1 MTCEQ
6 GKRCGRSDCDSCR
19 ESVLKLVARINQY
32 GPAKK
37 AAEMP
42 VAPKCVHLGITVANL
57 GGCRTTYECERGHGK
72 VRPCVECRS
81 CEDFSPDDVV

>member
-1 MTCEQ
+1 
-6 GKRCGRSDCDSCR
+6 
-19 ESVLKLVARINQY
+19 
-32 GPAKK
+32 
-37 AAEMP
+37 MP